1 MKINQTIF
9 VWILITALWAI
20 TGCGGSSNSDTTK
33 PYVVSTIP
41 ANSSAGVARNT
52 QQIEIV
58 FSEAMTGAV
67 SVNTSGG
74 WALSNTTPAQWS
86 NGHTTFSISRDN
98 SSSDLSPNT
107 TIIFTLNPANRN
119 FSFTDLSGNMLDTY
133 TFSFT
138 TGN

>member
-1 MKINQTIF
+1 MKINRTIF
-9 VWILITALWAI
+9 VWIFIAALWTI
-20 TGCGGSSNSDTTK
+20 TGCGGAANSDTTK
-33 PYVVSTIP
+33 PYVVSTVP
-41 ANSSAGVARNT
+41 ANGSTGVARNT
-52 QQIEIV
+52 QQIQIV

-74 WALSNTTPAQWS
+74 WALSNTTPVQWS
-86 NGHTTFSISRDN
+86 SDKTTLFLSRDN

-107 TIIFTLNPANRN
+107 PITFTLNPANRN

>member
-9 VWILITALWAI
+9 VWIFIPALWAI

-58 FSEAMTGAV
+58 FSEAR
-67 SVNTSGG
+67 
-74 WALSNTTPAQWS
+74 LE
-86 NGHTTFSISRDN
+86 R
-98 SSSDLSPNT
+98 
-107 TIIFTLNPANRN
+107 
-119 FSFTDLSGNMLDTY
+119 
-133 TFSFT
+133 
-138 TGN
+138 